1 MTSDASVVNRVMQKL
16 QLLLQEYQQLQ
27 KEQDRLLKQIRELEE
42 ENGLQKQK
50 LDTMEVQLAALN
62 SAKPSLSEEEKKQLE
77 RRLQQY
83 IKEIERCIALL
94 SE

>member
-27 KEQDRLLKQIRELEE
+27 KEQDRLLKQIKALEE
-42 ENGLQKQK
+42 ENGLQKLK
-50 LDTMEVQLAALN
+50 LDAMEVQLAALN

>member
-42 ENGLQKQK
+42 ENGLQKLK